1 MDDQGTVNLMTP
13 VTLTFHALA
22 KPATFMRVAGSSCR
36 LLAMFSAILFAVG
49 VPWSLWF
56 SPPDRLHG
64 EFVRLM
70 YIHVPAAWSAMMA
83 YALCGLTGAGYW
95 IWRHPVASLISEG
108 FAEMAALLSA
118 LCLITGMLWGKPA
131 WGTWWVW
138 DMRLT
143 SMLLLF
149 LLSVS
154 VVLTYTLMTPVSL
167 ARNVGAIVA
176 SVGLMNLPLIS
187 FSVTWWT
194 TLHQPASIRWFAKD
208 SVDIAMKL
216 PLLIMAFAFT
226 TLTLWCALRCAMRRL
241 KALKEARGAPS

>member
-1 MDDQGTVNLMTP
+1 MTS
-13 VTLTFHALA
+13 LKLSFHALA
-22 KPATFMRVAGSSCR
+22 RPATFLRVAGTTCGV
-36 LLAMFSAILFAVG
+36 LGILSAILFAVG
-49 VPWSLWF
+49 VPWALWL

-64 EFVRLM
+64 DLVRLM

-83 YALCGLTGAGYW
+83 YALCGLSGAGYW
-95 IWRHPVASLISEG
+95 VWRHPVASLVSEG

-131 WGTWWVW
+131 WGAWWVW

-154 VVLTYTLMTPVSL
+154 VVLSYTLITPVALS
-167 ARNVGAIVA
+167 RKVGAIVA

-208 SVDIAMKL
+208 SIDMAMKM
-216 PLLIMAFAFT
+216 PLLTMALAFT
-226 TLTLWCALRCAMRRL
+226 TLTLWCALRCAVRRL
-241 KALKEARGAPS
+241 QSLKEARHLS

>member
-1 MDDQGTVNLMTP
+1 MTS
-13 VTLTFHALA
+13 LKLSFHALA
-22 KPATFMRVAGSSCR
+22 RPATFLRVAGATCSILGILSVV
-36 LLAMFSAILFAVG
+36 LFAVG
-49 VPWSLWF
+49 VPWALWL

-64 EFVRLM
+64 DLVRLM

-83 YALCGLTGAGYW
+83 YALCGLSGAGYW
-95 IWRHPVASLISEG
+95 VWRHPVASLISEG
-108 FAEMAALLSA
+108 FGEMAVLLSA

-131 WGTWWVW
+131 WGAWWVW

-154 VVLTYTLMTPVSL
+154 VVLSYTLITPVALS
-167 ARNVGAIVA
+167 RKVGAIVA

-208 SVDIAMKL
+208 SMDMAMKM
-216 PLLIMAFAFT
+216 PLMTMALAFT
-226 TLTLWCALRCAMRRL
+226 TLTIWCALRCAMRRL
-241 KALKEARGAPS
+241 QTFKDARGLS

>member
-1 MDDQGTVNLMTP
+1 MDNEGTVDLMT
-13 VTLTFHALA
+13 VFNISFHALA
-22 KPATFMRVAGSSCR
+22 RPATFLRIAGISCR
-36 LLAMFSAILFAVG
+36 VLGALSVLLFLIG
-49 VPWSLWF
+49 VPWALWL

-64 EFVRLM
+64 DFVRLM
-70 YIHVPAAWSAMMA
+70 YVHVPAAWSAMMA
-83 YALCGLTGAGYW
+83 YALCGLSGAGYW
-95 IWRHPVASLISEG
+95 VWRHPVASLMSEG
-108 FAEMAALLSA
+108 FGEMAALLSA

-131 WGTWWVW
+131 WGAWWVW

-167 ARNVGAIVA
+167 ARRVGAIVA

-208 SVDIAMKL
+208 SMDMAMKL
-216 PLLIMAFAFT
+216 PLLTMALAFT

-241 KALKEARGAPS
+241 QSLKETRGLS